1 MRYNFTFLFLL
12 ISVTALSQRDV
23 KKLESSYDFGFGNS
37 FGLRQIEEGYKIN
50 YLTASNLTF
59 GWTNYFTNNKF
70 GGRLELSYDRMV
82 NAPQSNPF
90 HTNYFRSTYY
100 LNASLRNIAGWG
112 KSNKAVVTKKT
123 FWQVFDCDLAMGIGY
138 SFMTSKVYPSAD
150 GTFLRGA
157 DDILNIGFR
166 VSPSIEISDKVKL
179 FASYTRINHSAQSN
193 SFDFSNSISNT
204 AFKGALRTLNIGIR
218 ITPKTIRYYNKDL
231 KNAHKKL
238 HFFTSFDASFGNHF
252 AGKTQQSSSKFNG
265 SSISHLNLGANHKY
279 PNSNFYGRFDLGFDV
294 FKEGKNEASF
304 TSKYFKTTY
313 QVIADMRSL
322 HYINGESNK
331 FDLALGLGIGFATMY
346 NAESSNN
353 LSDIFLNG
361 DDMYA
366 LVFSVNPSFRISK
379 SISIIANTTLTSHSL
394 QSSAWNM
401 ENGQTNSAFNGR
413 FMNMSVGLRYHIADR
428 RTNYTAEIVNRIPR
442 VWSIDAAIGSHFGAS
457 DIANDFALSPIP
469 GKHVSLGLNHP
480 FINPIYFG
488 RFEFAYDALKSNST
502 SLDFSSNYF
511 RANYFLMTTL
521 QNQRRKSIT
530 SEVPAK
536 NFDIQFGIGV
546 GGSTLHKNEVG
557 DSFITK
563 GDDMVNLA
571 AKVVPTYKVSDKVSV
586 FAAYTFV
593 SLSLQSRTFDMSQKI
608 GKTMFNG
615 HLMNASVGV
624 SVTLKRSKPRFKP
637 VEEPTDSTQN
647 LVGTDSISNA
657 IDSVSI
663 PSEPVVTPTTE
674 PVVTPTAEP
683 VVTPTTE
690 PVVTPTAEP
699 VVTPTAEPVVTPT
712 TNPVVTPTANPVV
725 TPTANPVVTPTPDP
739 VVTSTTEPVETP
751 TTNPVEP
758 VRFSRNP
765 ISDYPTNSAE
775 VPDFQKQALRDLA
788 SELKSNKFITVVVSG
803 HTDITGSPDYNMKL
817 SMRRAANVKAY
828 LIAQGV
834 PADRVKIEYYGIT
847 RPIASNDTTEGRKKN
862 RRVDIEIIKN

>member
-1 MRYNFTFLFLL
+1 
-12 ISVTALSQRDV
+12 
-23 KKLESSYDFGFGNS
+23 
-37 FGLRQIEEGYKIN
+37 
-50 YLTASNLTF
+50 
-59 GWTNYFTNNKF
+59 
-70 GGRLELSYDRMV
+70 
-82 NAPQSNPF
+82 
-90 HTNYFRSTYY
+90 
-100 LNASLRNIAGWG
+100 
-112 KSNKAVVTKKT
+112 
-123 FWQVFDCDLAMGIGY
+123 
-138 SFMTSKVYPSAD
+138 
-150 GTFLRGA
+150 
-157 DDILNIGFR
+157 
-166 VSPSIEISDKVKL
+166 
-179 FASYTRINHSAQSN
+179 
-193 SFDFSNSISNT
+193 
-204 AFKGALRTLNIGIR
+204 
-218 ITPKTIRYYNKDL
+218 
-231 KNAHKKL
+231 
-238 HFFTSFDASFGNHF
+238 
-252 AGKTQQSSSKFNG
+252 
-265 SSISHLNLGANHKY
+265 
-279 PNSNFYGRFDLGFDV
+279 
-294 FKEGKNEASF
+294 
-304 TSKYFKTTY
+304 
-313 QVIADMRSL
+313 
-322 HYINGESNK
+322 
-331 FDLALGLGIGFATMY
+331 
-346 NAESSNN
+346 
-353 LSDIFLNG
+353 
-361 DDMYA
+361 
-366 LVFSVNPSFRISK
+366 
-379 SISIIANTTLTSHSL
+379 
-394 QSSAWNM
+394 
-401 ENGQTNSAFNGR
+401 
-413 FMNMSVGLRYHIADR
+413 
-428 RTNYTAEIVNRIPR
+428 
-442 VWSIDAAIGSHFGAS
+442 
-457 DIANDFALSPIP
+457 
-469 GKHVSLGLNHP
+469 LNHP

-593 SLSLQSRTFDMSQKI
+593 SHSLQSRTFDMSQKI

-690 PVVTPTAEP
+690 PVVTPTTEPVVTPTTEPVVTPTAEPVVTPTTNP

-788 SELKSNKFITVVVSG
+788 SELNSNKFITVVVSG

-828 LIAQGV
+828 LIAQGA